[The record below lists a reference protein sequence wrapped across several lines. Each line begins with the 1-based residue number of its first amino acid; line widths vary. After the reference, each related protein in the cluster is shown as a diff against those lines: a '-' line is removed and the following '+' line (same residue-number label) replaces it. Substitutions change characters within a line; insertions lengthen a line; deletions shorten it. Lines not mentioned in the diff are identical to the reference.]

1 MTKHQDWYT
10 ISDLAK
16 QIAMSRKTVWA
27 WVRDGKLKSIRYGSQ
42 HRITEAEW
50 QRFLVTCNCPTE
62 NTL

>member
-1 MTKHQDWYT
+1 
-10 ISDLAK
+10 
-16 QIAMSRKTVWA
+16 MSRKTVWA

-50 QRFLVTCNCPTE
+50 QRFLVTCNCPKE